1 MFQAAMR
8 EQLREKIAGEI
19 TLSTDAGKT
28 IRKWREEFNVSQQEL
43 AKCLDISPS
52 VISDYESGR
61 RKSPGIAII
70 RRMVDGLIELDE
82 QSGGNVLKKYD
93 LGEKHD
99 CIIAIDEFRTSVS
112 GEEFLEI
119 IEADILNRGVSL
131 DKHIHG
137 YTIIDSIK
145 AITALGSAD
154 YLKIYGWS
162 SERALI
168 FTGVKFGRS
177 PMIAIRAHPL
187 KPSIVGYHRPEHVDE
202 LAIRLATLENI
213 PLIKVTLPIP
223 TITER
228 LKKLT

>member
-1 MFQAAMR
+1 MR

-28 IRKWREEFNVSQQEL
+28 IRKWREEFDISQQEL
-43 AKCLDISPS
+43 AKHLGISPS

-61 RKSPGIAII
+61 RRSPGIAII
-70 RRMVDGLIELDE
+70 RRMVDGLIDLDE
-82 QSGGNVLKKYD
+82 LSGGKVMKKYD

-99 CIIAIDEFRTSVS
+99 CVISINEFRTSIS
-112 GEEFLEI
+112 AKDFIDL
-119 IEADILNRGVSL
+119 IEAEPLNRGIAL
-131 DKHIHG
+131 DRHIHG
-137 YTIIDSIK
+137 YTIVDSIK
-145 AITALGSAD
+145 AITSLSSFD

-168 FTGVKFGRS
+168 FSGVKFGRS

-187 KPSIVGYHRPEHVDE
+187 KPSIVGYHRPEHVDD
-202 LAIRLATLENI
+202 LAIKLATLENI
-213 PLIKVTLPIP
+213 PLIKVDLAVPVIV
-223 TITER
+223 ER

>member
-1 MFQAAMR
+1 MR
-8 EQLREKIAGEI
+8 EQVREKIAGEI
-19 TLSTDAGKT
+19 TLSSDAGKT
-28 IRKWREEFNVSQQEL
+28 IRKWREEFGISQQEL
-43 AKCLDISPS
+43 ARHLEISPS

-82 QSGGNVLKKYD
+82 ASGSTVLKKYD

-99 CIIAIDEFRTSVS
+99 CIISIDEFRTSVS
-112 GEEFLEI
+112 AKEFLDI
-119 IEADILNRGVSL
+119 IEAEPLNRG
-131 DKHIHG
+131 I
-137 YTIIDSIK
+137 SIK
-145 AITALGSAD
+145 AITSLSSFD

-187 KPSIVGYHRPEHVDE
+187 KPSIVGYHCPEHVDE
-202 LAIRLATLENI
+202 LAIKLATLENI
-213 PLIKVTLPIP
+213 PLIKTDLPVAKMVD
-223 TITER
+223 R